1 MIDNAYARGQQ
12 LLCGDYSQ
20 YTPTGKSY
28 FVKKGRWF
36 TVPKRG
42 DVVYFYYS
50 SLGRV
55 GHVAGAVVVEADY
68 EKENLSL
75 LQSKVIHQ
83 EVPGTGTEDALL
95 NIHIQNLLIM

>member
-1 MIDNAYARGQQ
+1 MIDNAYARGQK

-42 DVVYFYYS
+42 DIVYFYYS

-68 EKENLSL
+68 KKKHSNSQVWKE
-75 LQSKVIHQ
+75 IHLGMQ
-83 EVPGTGTEDALL
+83 GTETEGVLPG
-95 NIHIQNLLIM
+95 IHILHHLTW

>member
-1 MIDNAYARGQQ
+1 MIDNAYARGQK

-42 DVVYFYYS
+42 DIVYFYYS

-68 EKENLSL
+68 KKETFKFTSVEGNTSGNAEIGRAH
-75 LQSKVIHQ
+75 V
-83 EVPGTGTEDALL
+83 
-95 NIHIQNLLIM
+95 